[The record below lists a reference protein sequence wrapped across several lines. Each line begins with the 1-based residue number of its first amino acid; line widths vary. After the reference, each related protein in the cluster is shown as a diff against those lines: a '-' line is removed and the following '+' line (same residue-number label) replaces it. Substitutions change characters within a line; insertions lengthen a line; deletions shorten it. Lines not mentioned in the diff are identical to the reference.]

1 MIQVNCRQDV
11 LASCLEG
18 DRIPVARNFLLRCF
32 AVASLFAVLLRVPA
46 VCHSEEVSFIR
57 DVAPVLVQQCQACHG
72 SKEAE
77 SDYRLHT
84 FEDLL
89 KPGDYGEPPIV
100 AGQPAE
106 SLLFRLISSDDDAE
120 RMPKDSTPLS
130 VEQIEA
136 VRQWIAQGAPF
147 DSRSESESLDQQLP
161 RRDYPQPP
169 EVYPAAVPIT
179 AMAIRPQTDHVYV
192 GGFYELTVWNM
203 STGQLVSRI
212 NNVAERTYGLTFSPD
227 GSLLAVAGGSP
238 GTAGEARL
246 LRAEDG
252 TEVTVLTTSSD
263 VVFDIA
269 FRPDGQEVAIALA
282 DGTIRIFEVTGGQ
295 LKLSIENHGDWV
307 TAIAWRGDGQRLASA
322 SRDKTAKFFDANSG
336 GLLATF
342 SAHGQQVHDVAVSA
356 DGKQVFS
363 SGADYRV
370 RAWNPEDGK
379 QIAEVAR
386 CGGEAFKLLVAG
398 GQLFSTSADR
408 IARQHQVEDRKEVRQ
423 FSGHTDW
430 PISLAA
436 SVEAK
441 RLCAGCFDGRIGVWS
456 LEDGSQVSSF
466 IAAPGLAVSDP

>member
-1 MIQVNCRQDV
+1 M
-11 LASCLEG
+11 
-18 DRIPVARNFLLRCF
+18 PVAKNFLPRCF
-32 AVASLFAVLLRVPA
+32 MGASLFAVLLGAPTACR
-46 VCHSEEVSFIR
+46 SEEVSFIR

-84 FEDLL
+84 FDDLL
-89 KPGDYGEPPIV
+89 KPGDYGEAPVV
-100 AGQPAE
+100 AGKPAE
-106 SLLFRLISSDDDAE
+106 SLLFRLISSDDDGE
-120 RMPKDSTPLS
+120 RMPKDGTPLT
-130 VEQIEA
+130 VEQIET

-147 DSRSESESLDQQLP
+147 DSRSQSEPLDQQLP
-161 RRDYPQPP
+161 RLDYPQPP

-252 TEVTVLTTSSD
+252 TEVALLTASSD

-269 FRPDGQEVAIALA
+269 FRPDGQEIAIALA
-282 DGTIRIFEVTGGQ
+282 DGTIGIFEVSTGQ

-307 TAIAWRGDGQRLASA
+307 TAIAWSRDGQRLASA
-322 SRDKTAKFFDANSG
+322 SRDKTAKVFDANSG

-342 SAHGQQVHDVAVSA
+342 SAHSQPVHDVAISA

-363 SGADYRV
+363 AGADNRV
-370 RAWNPEDGK
+370 RVWNSEDGK
-379 QIAEVAR
+379 QIAEVAKY
-386 CGGEAFKLLVAG
+386 GGEAFKLLVAED
-398 GQLFSTSADR
+398 QLFSTSADR
-408 IARQHQVEDRKEVRQ
+408 IVRQHQVEDRQEVHQ

-441 RLCAGCFDGRIGVWS
+441 RLCAGCFDGRIGVWN

-466 IAAPGLAVSDP
+466 IAAPGLAASDP